1 MARLKIKHKGQVVIL
16 ETQAEDIASIQNIIT
31 DVIKNIE
38 YNEEIH
44 IKN

>member
-16 ETQAEDIASIQNIIT
+16 ETHAEDIISIQNIIT
-31 DVIKNIE
+31 DVIKDIN

-44 IKN
+44 TKS